1 MTAVRR
7 VLVAIGAI
15 TIGYAVLSTFTDPD
29 VKLLGVLIFLAAVL
43 VLHDGILLPITIG
56 VGVLFGR
63 LPLPA
68 RVPVRVAALISLPIT
83 IVALPLV
90 LGYGRSPDNPSI
102 LPLHYGR
109 GLLVTLAVIWVPT
122 VVITAIRLRRHR
134 RTGISEEISQ

>member
-1 MTAVRR
+1 MTTARR

-15 TIGYAVLSTFTDPD
+15 TIGYAVLSTFADPD

-109 GLLVTLAVIWVPT
+109 GLLVTLAAIWVPT
-122 VVITAIRLRRHR
+122 AVITAIRLRRHR

>member
-15 TIGYAVLSTFTDPD
+15 TIGYAVLSAIADPD